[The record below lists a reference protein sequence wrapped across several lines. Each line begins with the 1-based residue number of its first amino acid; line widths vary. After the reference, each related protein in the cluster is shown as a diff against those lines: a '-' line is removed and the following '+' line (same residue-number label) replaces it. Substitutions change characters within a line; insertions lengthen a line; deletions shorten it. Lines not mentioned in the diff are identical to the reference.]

1 VGVIPISWDGSQVAF
16 GTGYVELQPGEL
28 GRVSFEYDVRML
40 TRGVKRGGFDYEIR
54 RRLEKAIRELHFDRL
69 RIDLYPTANPG
80 RSMQIRLAGVTTSP
94 EVHAPVVLEI
104 NVNAPLDRFVKW
116 GTNPVKP

>member
-1 VGVIPISWDGSQVAF
+1 
-16 GTGYVELQPGEL
+16 
-28 GRVSFEYDVRML
+28 
-40 TRGVKRGGFDYEIR
+40 
-54 RRLEKAIRELHFDRL
+54 
-69 RIDLYPTANPG
+69 
-80 RSMQIRLAGVTTSP
+80 MQIRLAGVTTSE

>member
-1 VGVIPISWDGSQVAF
+1 MRAKSRP
-16 GTGYVELQPGEL
+16 
-28 GRVSFEYDVRML
+28 
-40 TRGVKRGGFDYEIR
+40 
-54 RRLEKAIRELHFDRL
+54 
-69 RIDLYPTANPG
+69 IDLYPTANPG
-80 RSMQIRLAGVTTSP
+80 RSMQIRLAGVTTSE